1 MKAFSLLVSSLLVV
15 STSAFAPAVSSPT
28 SSSRLDSS
36 LDLAIGQA
44 APDFSLPDQNGKIIT
59 RSSIKKPLVVF
70 FYPAD
75 NTPGC
80 TLEADAFNKALTT
93 LRKKYNAEVVGISSQ
108 DVQSKNAFSCDLDL
122 KYPILADVKEE
133 ARKAFQVPR
142 AAFGLLPGRVTYI
155 LDAKGTCV
163 QVYDNLADAVS
174 HVDKAVEAL
183 EGLKKK

>member
-1 MKAFSLLVSSLLVV
+1 MKVFSLIASSLVV
-15 STSAFAPAVSSPT
+15 SASAFAP
-28 SSSRLDSS
+28 SSSFSSTRYGSS
-36 LDLAIGQA
+36 LNLAVGQV
-44 APDFSLPDQNGKIIT
+44 APDFSLPDQNGKTIT
-59 RSSIKKPLVVF
+59 RSAIKKPLVIF

-108 DVQSKNAFSCDLDL
+108 DVKSKNAFSCDLDL

-133 ARKAFQVPR
+133 ARKAFQVPK
-142 AAFGLLPGRVTYI
+142 ALLGLFPGRVTYI
-155 LDAKGTCV
+155 LDAKGVCV
-163 QVYDNLADAVS
+163 QVFDNLADAAS